1 MNQCGLMVRSAVTS
15 HSYIHCT
22 PRCVK
27 MIEWMNERMN
37 KWTNEGMKEW
47 RNEGMNK
54 WTNERMNEW
63 TNERMDEWTNERMN
77 EWMNE
82 WMNGWM
88 NEWLTEWTNE
98 CTGQTRHLI
107 FVIAM
112 LHLPHIDHQQAKKM
126 LYGKAPFLGS
136 IWSQLCLCTC
146 ILILCHF
153 VAKGNLAIVQ
163 THNLLFKMEVVIL
176 HVIAPLLN

>member
-1 MNQCGLMVRSAVTS
+1 
-15 HSYIHCT
+15 
-22 PRCVK
+22 
-27 MIEWMNERMN
+27 
-37 KWTNEGMKEW
+37 
-47 RNEGMNK
+47 
-54 WTNERMNEW
+54 
-63 TNERMDEWTNERMN
+63 MN
-77 EWMNE
+77 EWMD
-82 WMNGWM
+82 GWM
-88 NEWLTEWTNE
+88 NDWLNE
-98 CTGQTRHLI
+98 QMNAQARRGIYSELI
-107 FVIAM
+107 FVIVM